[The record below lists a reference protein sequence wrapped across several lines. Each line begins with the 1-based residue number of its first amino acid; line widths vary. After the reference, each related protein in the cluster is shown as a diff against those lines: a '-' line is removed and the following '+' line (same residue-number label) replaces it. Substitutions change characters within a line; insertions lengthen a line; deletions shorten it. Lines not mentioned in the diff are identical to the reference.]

1 MENEEKYIK
10 ERLGQDNPFRVPD
23 GYFNSLTD
31 RVMNQ
36 LPERQQKSRSVHLR
50 AWLYTAAC
58 VAVLAV
64 MGVSFLFHHIESEQ
78 QKLTVT
84 TETTNTDNTY
94 IDDVVD
100 YAMIDNAEI
109 YACLADN

>member
-1 MENEEKYIK
+1 MENEERYIK
-10 ERLGQDNPFRVPD
+10 ERFGQDNPFRVPE
-23 GYFNSLTD
+23 GYFDNLTI

-36 LPERQQKSRSVHLR
+36 LPERQAKSRKVQLR
-50 AWLYTAAC
+50 IWFYAAAC
-58 VAVLAV
+58 VIALAV
-64 MGVSFLFHHIESEQ
+64 MGGTFLFHHIESEQ
-78 QKLTVT
+78 QQLSVT
-84 TETTNTDNTY
+84 TEPTNTDNTY